1 MNNGPILV
9 TGGSGFIGTNL
20 VEALRTQ
27 GRGVVSLDVVAPR
40 LSDHRGIW
48 RCTDILDPAAVS
60 AVFDDVRP
68 SAVVHLAA
76 RTDLEGRTL
85 ADYAAN
91 TEGLGH
97 VLDAV
102 AGQPE
107 VRRFVSFSTQLVATP
122 GRPPSHECDYDPP
135 NLYGRSKV
143 IGEEMVRSVLTGRD
157 FVIVRPTSVW
167 GPWANERD
175 RAFFRAV
182 SRGLYLHPRGLDVRK
197 SFGYVANVV
206 HQTIRVLDAPAAD
219 VAGRVLYLADYEPY
233 PVLEWAR
240 IVSRLTGGRAVRQVP
255 VRALAVAAC
264 AGDVVHRLTGQLP
277 PLTSS
282 RLRNLTTTTVF
293 DLDDT
298 RRVCGPLPVSLEE
311 GTALTLAWMAE
322 HDRA

>member
-1 MNNGPILV
+1 MTTGPILV

-20 VEALRTQ
+20 VEALRGA
-27 GRGVVSLDVVAPR
+27 GREVVSLDVAPPQLPR
-40 LSDHRGIW
+40 HRDIW
-48 RCTDILDPAAVS
+48 RRVDLLDAAAVES
-60 AVFDDVRP
+60 ALEDVRP
-68 SAVVHLAA
+68 SAVLHLAA

-85 ADYAAN
+85 GDYAAN

-97 VLDAV
+97 VIDV
-102 AGQPE
+102 VTRQPGI
-107 VRRFVSFSTQLVATP
+107 RRFVSFSTQLVATP
-122 GRPPSHECDYDPP
+122 GRPPRHDTDYDPP

-143 IGEEMVRSVLTGRD
+143 IGEEMVRDELDGRD

-182 SRGLYLHPRGLDVRK
+182 SRGVYVHPRGLDVRK

-206 HQTIRVLDAPAAD
+206 HQTIRILDAPAAD
-219 VAGRVLYLADYEPY
+219 VRGRVLYLADYEPY

-240 IVSRLTGGRAVRQVP
+240 TVSRLTTGRP
-255 VRALAVAAC
+255 VREAPVAALALAAR
-264 AGDVVHRLTGQLP
+264 AGDLLHRVTGRLP

-293 DLDDT
+293 DLEDT
-298 RRVCGPLPVSLEE
+298 RRVCGPLPVSMEE

-322 HDRA
+322 HDRS